1 MSTVGPP
8 PARRSSGRR
17 IVWIAI
23 AVAVI
28 GAIVFAIV
36 KPHPSQDAMNR
47 RARHGAP
54 DQAMPVAAIRAQTGD
69 MPIVLQGL
77 GTVTP
82 LATVTVRTQIAG
94 QLIKLGF
101 KEGQEV
107 KEGDFLAQIDPRP
120 YDLQLQ
126 EAEAKLAQDMA
137 QLTNAQVDATRYR
150 TLVEQDSI
158 ARQQLD
164 TQDALVRQYQGTVKA
179 DQAAINTAKLNLI
192 YCRITAPVSGRVG
205 LRQVDAGNYVQ
216 TSDPNGL
223 VVITQMKPIS
233 VIFTLPEDDT
243 RKVRDRMH
251 QGVTLPVTAYDRSGK
266 TELAQGTLAT
276 VDNQVD
282 ISTGTVKLR
291 ADFPNLDEAL
301 FPNQFVNAALLVDTL
316 HGVTVVP
323 SSAIQRGSLGT
334 YVYVVK
340 PDNTVTARKVTLGPS
355 QGERIVVMAG
365 VAPGDT
371 VVTDGADKLRE
382 GAKVRLTPEAG
393 ATTAAPAAGTT
404 GAAPATTAADRTA
417 TPAQTATPAGRHN
430 RRRGGS

>member
-1 MSTVGPP
+1 L
-8 PARRSSGRR
+8 SGRR
-17 IVWIAI
+17 LVWIAI

-28 GAIVFAIV
+28 GAVVFAIV
-36 KPHPSQDAMNR
+36 KPHPSQDAVNR

-94 QLIKLGF
+94 QLVKLGF

-120 YDLQLQ
+120 YELQLQ

-137 QLTNAQVDATRYR
+137 QLTNAQVDAARYR

-205 LRQVDAGNYVQ
+205 LRQVDVGNYVQ
-216 TSDPNGL
+216 TNDTNGL

-251 QGVTLPVTAYDRSGK
+251 QGATLPVTAYDRSGK
-266 TELAQGTLAT
+266 VELAQGTLAT

-291 ADFPNLDEAL
+291 ADFPNPDEAL
-301 FPNQFVNAALLVDTL
+301 FPNQFVNATLLVDTL

-323 SSAIQRGSLGT
+323 RAAIQRGSLGT

-340 PDNTVTARKVTLGPS
+340 PDDTVTARKVTLGPS
-355 QGERIVVMAG
+355 QGERIVVTAG

-382 GAKVRLTPEAG
+382 GAKVRLTPAVG
-393 ATTAAPAAGTT
+393 ATTAADGPDGSTANA
-404 GAAPATTAADRTA
+404 AADGP
-417 TPAQTATPAGRHN
+417 PAQTAPAAHN